1 MFRRFP
7 INTTKSLTQQK
18 RTFEYY
24 SIPQLF
30 NSVEI
35 NKTIPPEKL
44 SLSSIL
50 HDMKKQDVQLT
61 IGERFLQFADKS
73 LSQAQEEI
81 HFMNAL
87 QESCQLDKQHCDVK
101 DYDEYIEIYNNLETL
116 KKAADKYMRWDSDFR
131 TKLNQLNKNSAASR
145 EWRLFF
151 DKQVGQGI
159 YFLVHQVLEKI
170 RGLQPVYFK
179 TLVQRYKTR
188 DKKEL
193 LALLFSKLERLYI
206 PRTSLDEMQFQTE
219 IQALQA
225 VLYPNLAKVVVIN
238 HANAGAISVL
248 LSAKKQGRST
258 ALICENKDK
267 HSVAAKMADEVYFVS
282 CIQNLNECMAIAAHI
297 KSKHFADYQI
307 GLHPVYGLHSEDP
320 ALPAACEKE
329 GITFIGPNKKSMQVL
344 GSKVNARRMASSLN
358 VPVIPGY
365 DGENQSREFLKM
377 KAAEIGFP
385 LVIKAAHGGGGTTI
399 REANR
404 IEDLDNIFKDFANEE
419 LVLEKLI
426 SEEHK
431 HIEVQL
437 LGNVI
442 LGMRNCSIQR
452 DKQKYIEYGTY
463 DIEGCEKLKDYA
475 RDIANYV
482 VSENGFNSLATIEF
496 LVTKTNFYFLEVNPR
511 LQVEHKVT
519 EDTLENFDLIGAQL
533 FLAEG
538 KSLNDIFGS
547 DPQAEIDEK
556 AKASVVKCSIQ
567 ARINAVEFIYDHQV
581 FMMGTSGKVTDYQQP
596 ADLLGCGDIIS
607 SIEHGQK
614 VDTLAV
620 NTNIAIVRGWG
631 KTKEQAV
638 NNLKDIL
645 NNLHIE
651 GISTNMHYVQFTL
664 EEIKR
669 GAEMNN
675 KNSGKINKDYDETI
689 ECSHR
694 IARRLSF

>member
-7 INTTKSLTQQK
+7 INKTFTQK

-24 SIPQLF
+24 SIPQIF

-61 IGERFLQFADKS
+61 IGERFFQFADKS

-101 DYDEYIEIYNNLETL
+101 DYNEYIEIYNNLETL

-131 TKLNQLNKNSAASR
+131 TKLNQLNKNSASYR
-145 EWRLFF
+145 EWQRFF
-151 DKQVGQGI
+151 DKQIGQGI
-159 YFLVHQVLEKI
+159 YFLQHQVLEKI
-170 RGLQPVYFK
+170 QGLQPVYFE
-179 TLVQRYKTR
+179 TLMQKYVQR
-188 DKKEL
+188 KESELFQLL
-193 LALLFSKLERLYI
+193 LAKQNLLLCPRARLE
-206 PRTSLDEMQFQTE
+206 DMQLQTE

-238 HANAGAISVL
+238 HANAGTISVL

-258 ALICENKDK
+258 ALICEEKDK
-267 HSVAAKMADEVYFVS
+267 HSLAANIAGEVHIVS
-282 CIQNLNECMAIAAHI
+282 NLQNLNECVASAAHI
-297 KSKHFADYQI
+297 KNKQFAGYQI
-307 GLHPVYGLHSEDP
+307 GIHPVYGLHSEDP
-320 ALPAACEKE
+320 ALAAACEKE
-329 GITFIGPNKKSMQVL
+329 GITFIGPNEKSMQAL

-365 DGENQSREFLKM
+365 DGENQNREFLKM

-385 LVIKAAHGGGGTTI
+385 LVVKAAHGGGGTTI

-404 IEDLDNIFKDFANEE
+404 KEDLDNIFNDFSNEE

-437 LGNVI
+437 LGNVV

-452 DKQKYIEYGTY
+452 DKQKYIEFGAY

-475 RDIANYV
+475 RDIANHV
-482 VSENGFNSLATIEF
+482 VSECGFNSLATVEF
-496 LVTKTNFYFLEVNPR
+496 LVTKTDFYFLEVNPR

-538 KSLNDIFGS
+538 KSLNDIFGC
-547 DPQAEIDEK
+547 DPQSEIDQK
-556 AKASVVKCSIQ
+556 ANASAVKCSIQ

-581 FMMGTSGKVTDYQQP
+581 FMTGTSGKVTDYQQP
-596 ADLLGCGDIIS
+596 KDLLGCGDIIS

-614 VDTLAV
+614 IDTLAV
-620 NTNIAIVRGWG
+620 NPNIAIVRGWG

-651 GISTNMHYVQFTL
+651 GISTNIDYVKFTL

-694 IARRLSF
+694 IARRISF